1 MTYSNTSSRR
11 PAPSPE
17 RESPYVPRWTP
28 SQFKGAK
35 KAAAR
40 RSHELEDYSLGE
52 MIANAVSNGIGA
64 ALAIAA
70 LVILIVM
77 AALHGG
83 GVRVLAALAF
93 GVPML
98 LAFLMSTLY
107 HALPQELPKR
117 VFKVLGHDFVFLY
130 IAGAFTPYCVVLL
143 GDAFALAVLG
153 IEWTIAFAGILVE
166 SIWLSRP
173 KWLPLA
179 LCIGM
184 CAIGFSLAPALLA
197 ALAPAGWGLLVAAV
211 ACFLVGLVL
220 YVFRRVPYLWF
231 VSHLA
236 VLAGS
241 VCLFLS
247 VVLFV
252 I

>member
-1 MTYSNTSSRR
+1 MMIKT

-17 RESPYVPRWTP
+17 PESPNVPVWTP

-35 KAAAR
+35 RVKMR
-40 RSHELEDYSLGE
+40 RMPDLETYSLGE
-52 MIANAVSNGIGA
+52 AIANSVSNGVGA

-70 LVILIVM
+70 LVILVVTAM
-77 AALHGG
+77 LHGG
-83 GVRVLAALAF
+83 GTRVLIALAF
-93 GVPML
+93 GVPMV
-98 LAFLMSTLY
+98 LAFVMSTLY
-107 HALPQELPKR
+107 HALPQETPKR

-130 IAGAFTPYCVVLL
+130 IAGAFTPYCLLAIPDAGGTVLAGAEWL
-143 GDAFALAVLG
+143 LAL
-153 IEWTIAFAGILVE
+153 AGILLE

-173 KWLPLA
+173 SWLPIVLGTVMAA
-179 LCIGM
+179 LV
-184 CAIGFSLAPALLA
+184 FTVAPAIA
-197 ALAPAGWGLLVAAV
+197 AVLAPAGWWLLVAALI
-211 ACFLVGLVL
+211 CFAAGLVL
-220 YVFRRVPYLWF
+220 YLFRKVPYLWF

-236 VLAGS
+236 VLGGS